1 MHFASSRAQFEMHTL
16 SLSQPMVHWTRIPT
30 HCSLQILPMI
40 SSTQFSLSFGLYDS
54 YACVKCDKNN
64 ENKILFIMALLK
76 SLSQSLMPK
85 SNFWKSVFRKFEI
98 IYLRIEVSIRQ
109 SIWTFS
115 DSEVE
120 LGVKYDKLK
129 RKNSYLCNDDNLHY
143 IKGSCMFRL
152 QTTVLMPDSGQSRT
166 N

>member
-1 MHFASSRAQFEMHTL
+1 MS
-16 SLSQPMVHWTRIPT
+16 
-30 HCSLQILPMI
+30 
-40 SSTQFSLSFGLYDS
+40 
-54 YACVKCDKNN
+54 
-64 ENKILFIMALLK
+64 
-76 SLSQSLMPK
+76 K

-129 RKNSYLCNDDNLHY
+129 RKNSDLCNDDNVHY
-143 IKGSCMFRL
+143 IKGSCMLRL
-152 QTTVLMPDSGQSRT
+152 
-166 N
+166 